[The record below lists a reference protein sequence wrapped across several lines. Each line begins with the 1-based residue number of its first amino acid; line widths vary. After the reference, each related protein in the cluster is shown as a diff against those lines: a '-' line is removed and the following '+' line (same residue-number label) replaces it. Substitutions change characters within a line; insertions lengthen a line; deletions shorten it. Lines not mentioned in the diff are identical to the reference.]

1 VHGRTEGRI
10 DGGEVDG
17 NAARGV
23 DLLQIFQI
31 AAEEGV
37 EAEVGLAG
45 VWTRYDERYSAKQ
58 VRTADK
64 SRVLVLPSRIGLSL
78 AYVF

>member
-1 VHGRTEGRI
+1 MLGALSATAMSSRPTGT
-10 DGGEVDG
+10 
-17 NAARGV
+17 
-23 DLLQIFQI
+23 LT
-31 AAEEGV
+31 
-37 EAEVGLAG
+37 AEVGLAG

-64 SRVLVLPSRIGLSL
+64 SRVMVLPSRIGLSL